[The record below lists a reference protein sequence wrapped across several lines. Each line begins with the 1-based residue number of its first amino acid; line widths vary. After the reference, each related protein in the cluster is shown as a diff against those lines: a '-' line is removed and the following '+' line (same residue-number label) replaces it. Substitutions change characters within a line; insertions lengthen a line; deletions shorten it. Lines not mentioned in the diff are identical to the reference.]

1 MRGCVFVYMCDLRYL
16 HANGE
21 TRFAR
26 RWSGVRHGRRAK
38 RARRAAG
45 RDETGGK
52 EGNPDYWPERS
63 P

>member
-1 MRGCVFVYMCDLRYL
+1 MCDFKYL

-26 RWSGVRHGRRAK
+26 RWNGVHPGRRV
-38 RARRAAG
+38 RRVRRTAE
-45 RDETGGK
+45 RDEVDEKG
-52 EGNPDYWPERS
+52 GNPDHWLERS